1 MERTRRRTVLRPINV
16 VLVIALVV
24 AAGAAYL
31 VLSDPQEAE
40 AAPTTA
46 TVTTG
51 TVVETV
57 SASGSVESARAL
69 QASFVASG
77 TVRTVRVAVGD
88 RVAKG
93 EVLATLEDTQE
104 DIVRLKAPMA
114 GTVSS
119 VDLAVG
125 QTVGTTGDTAVS
137 VVGDDTSSSD
147 ASSDGSSSPG
157 VQIMNTTDLV
167 VEASFSET
175 DASKVEVGQRAQIT
189 FEALGRRVRA
199 TVTDIDVASSVSETS
214 VVQYGVHLEPARLPK
229 GVRPGQTA
237 TVEVILERA
246 TDALTVPSATV
257 ETAGDATFVT
267 VLAEGQQTQVPV
279 TVGVEGDQ
287 TTQIMSG
294 LAEGDQVVIPTAT
307 TSGGFPEGGFPG
319 GGPGG
324 GAVVIGG
331 GGP

>member
-1 MERTRRRTVLRPINV
+1 MERTRRRSVLRPINV

-31 VLSDPQEAE
+31 VLRDPQEAE

-57 SASGSVESARAL
+57 SASGTVQSARAL

-77 TVRTVRVAVGD
+77 TVRNVRVGVGD

-93 EVLATLEDTQE
+93 DVLATMEDTEE

-125 QTVGTTGDTAVS
+125 QTVGTTGDTGVS
-137 VVGDDTSSSD
+137 VVGSDTSSD
-147 ASSDGSSSPG
+147 ASSDGSSSAG
-157 VQIMNTTDLV
+157 VQIMDTTDLV

-175 DASKVEVGQRAQIT
+175 DASKLEVGQRARIT

-199 TVTDIDVASSVSETS
+199 TVADIDVASSVSETN
-214 VVQYGVHLEPARLPK
+214 VVQYGVNLEPARLPK

-237 TVEVILERA
+237 TVEVIVDRA

-257 ETAGDATFVT
+257 ETAGDATIVT

-287 TTQIMSG
+287 TTEILSG

-319 GGPGG
+319 GGPNG

>member
-1 MERTRRRTVLRPINV
+1 MEGTRRRPLLRPVNV

-31 VLSDPQEAE
+31 VLRDPREAA

-57 SASGSVESARAL
+57 SASGTVQSERAL
-69 QASFVASG
+69 RASFVASG
-77 TVRTVRVAVGD
+77 TVRDVRVGVGD
-88 RVAKG
+88 RVARG
-93 EVLATLEDTQE
+93 DVLATMQDTEE

-137 VVGDDTSSSD
+137 VVGDDASSD
-147 ASSDGSSSPG
+147 DTSSDGSSSAG
-157 VQIMNTTDLV
+157 VQIMDTTDLV
-167 VEASFSET
+167 VEALFSET
-175 DASKVEVGQRAQIT
+175 DASKLEVGQRARIT
-189 FEALGRRVRA
+189 FEALGGRVRA
-199 TVTDIDVASSVSETS
+199 TIVAIDVASSVSETN
-214 VVQYGVHLEPARLPK
+214 VVQYGVNLEPARLPK

-237 TVEVILERA
+237 TVEVIVDRA
-246 TDALTVPSATV
+246 TDALMVPSATV
-257 ETAGDATFVT
+257 ETAGGATIVT
-267 VLAEGQQTQVPV
+267 VLTEGQQTQVPV
-279 TVGVEGDQ
+279 TIGVEGDQ
-287 TTQIMSG
+287 TTEILSG

-319 GGPGG
+319 GGPNG